1 MCCTRLIFYLVYR
14 HFMRIQRKFSLESI
28 GRRYESLTIEVEG
41 DNENVM
47 TQRIDQI
54 YKEYVA
60 KIQKKEIA

>member
-1 MCCTRLIFYLVYR
+1 
-14 HFMRIQRKFSLESI
+14 MRIQRKFSLESI

-41 DNENVM
+41 DSAIEI